1 MNSYRKLIDKSEKCS
16 NKALNSYRR
25 NEIKLATF
33 FNNASNVFKQRALN
47 VLTSEV
53 I

>member
-1 MNSYRKLIDKSEKCS
+1 MNDYRKLIVKSEKCS
-16 NKALNSYRR
+16 KKALNSYRR
-25 NEIKLATF
+25 KEIELATF

-47 VLTSEV
+47 VLIREV

>member
-1 MNSYRKLIDKSEKCS
+1 MNDYRKLIAKSEKCS
-16 NKALNSYRR
+16 KKALHSYRR
-25 NEIKLATF
+25 KEIKLAAF

-47 VLTSEV
+47 ILTREV